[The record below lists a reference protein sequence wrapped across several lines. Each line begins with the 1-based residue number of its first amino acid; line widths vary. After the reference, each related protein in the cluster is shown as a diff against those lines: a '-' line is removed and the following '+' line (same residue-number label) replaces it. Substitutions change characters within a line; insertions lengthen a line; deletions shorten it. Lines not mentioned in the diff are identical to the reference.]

1 LLGPRY
7 VNYIDW
13 SDDKYSFS
21 IIQPLSKISCEFQTG
36 RESSIRDIKATK
48 DGKRIVVAFSD
59 GVLILYKIYKERNDQ
74 IINES
79 LSLKK
84 DKRPSTILK
93 IFTKS
98 SDSHPNK
105 SMELKIETI
114 PIKKNFLHPR
124 LRLLNDEII
133 KDYFIHY
140 NSNIQITKSNK
151 GSLFYRLK
159 KIDEKKLINNTI
171 QLIEI
176 CEEFSLIIVTDTINN
191 IYLFD
196 LNRFELLR
204 EIKYKEIIK
213 RNDKIL
219 QISVCSSTGDFIT
232 VSCNLIVFFNINGV
246 INGILDLYDHPKKP
260 LITYA
265 TLKSVIK
272 CLNLVKKHSE

>member
-1 LLGPRY
+1 M
-7 VNYIDW
+7 
-13 SDDKYSFS
+13 
-21 IIQPLSKISCEFQTG
+21 SKISCEFQTG
-36 RESSIRDIKATK
+36 RDSSIRDIKATK
-48 DGKRIVVAFSD
+48 DGKKIIVGFSD

-84 DKRPSTILK
+84 DKRSSAILK

-151 GSLFYRLK
+151 GSVFYRRK

-171 QLIEI
+171 QLIET
-176 CEEFSLIIVTDTINN
+176 CEEFSLMIVTDTSNN

-196 LNRFELLR
+196 LNRFDLLR

-246 INGILDLYDHPKKP
+246 INGTLDLYDHPKKP

-265 TLKSVIK
+265 TLKSVIN
-272 CLNLVKKHSE
+272 CLILVKKYSKRTASLYRSSRWKYSYVESDDE